1 MTHRKWCS
9 KVFTPTESD
18 IESDQYYTDC
28 DDFGFEDYDDSEYYN
43 SADEDDGGDSEE
55 WEDDDGDE
63 GESSESSD
71 AGSLGSIPRA
81 CTGEESDG
89 NSKGKYY
96 PTSGESSTDASP
108 SPRPRKFKHRR
119 TIWTKKLTPKKR
131 KKTFWNDDGDFDF
144 DGFVMD
150 IARSIVRLRNT

>member
-9 KVFTPTESD
+9 KAFTLTESD
-18 IESDQYYTDC
+18 LESEQYYTDC
-28 DDFGFEDYDDSEYYN
+28 DDFDSEDDDDSEYYN
-43 SADEDDGGDSEE
+43 SGTDEVDGDDSED
-55 WEDDDGDE
+55 WEDDDGSEAEDSDE
-63 GESSESSD
+63 GS
-71 AGSLGSIPRA
+71 AGSIPGA
-81 CTGEESDG
+81 CGSEDGDG
-89 NSKGKYY
+89 NGKGKYY
-96 PTSGESSTDASP
+96 STSGESSADASP
-108 SPRPRKFKHRR
+108 STLPRKFKNKR